1 MIIEE
6 LINQKTEVAITLHDG
21 TIRKG
26 IITRQETAVI
36 ELEARDGFYVIPL
49 NSIAIIFYDK

>member
-6 LINQKTEVAITLHDG
+6 LINQKTDVAITLHDG

-26 IITRQETAVI
+26 IITRQDTAVI
-36 ELEARDGFYVIPL
+36 ELEASNGFYVIPL
-49 NSIAIIFYDK
+49 NSIAIMFYEK